1 HSPWPGSRSARSAP
15 RPRWVPASTARRWR
29 PSSASGWPA
38 SGGQRSWSVIVSSL
52 IARIMSL
59 LALIAGAVA
68 ALFGWRA
75 RRAQARADHAQRPAQ
90 AAGAAPGAPMRARRA
105 QARADRAVRR
115 AESAAAVPEPR
126 LPAEGPHLEIRERR
140 AVSHRETATERGDE
154 LAGGW

>member
-1 HSPWPGSRSARSAP
+1 NSSWPGSRSARSAP

-75 RRAQARADHAQRPAQ
+75 RRAQARADHAQR
-90 AAGAAPGAPMRARRA
+90 
-105 QARADRAVRR
+105 R
-115 AESAAAVPEPR
+115 AESAEAALEAR
-126 LPAEGPHLEIRERR
+126 MRAERALHETRERQ
-140 AVSHRETATERGDE
+140 AAAHREPDTERRDDLE
-154 LAGGW
+154 GGW